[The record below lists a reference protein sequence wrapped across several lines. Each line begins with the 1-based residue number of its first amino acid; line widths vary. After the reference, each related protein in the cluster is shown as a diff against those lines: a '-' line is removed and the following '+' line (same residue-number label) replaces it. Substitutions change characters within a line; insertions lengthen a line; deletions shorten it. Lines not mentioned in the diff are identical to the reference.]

1 MLPIFAINVY
11 ENGFLSK
18 YQMRYHLKESFESP
32 LDEKYGWRWQMT
44 LMLYALCLLNYP
56 YFHSMYI
63 FTRVLIINLSHC
75 IWAPN
80 TFCSSSCSYYIKNK
94 NNTSMVF
101 FLFCFVFL
109 WNLFGSDIS
118 YKILYNVIDHPF
130 SESAQ
135 ILFRWKV
142 HNRKKKTKNRFIQKS
157 FVQKYLVLYHIP
169 IYTKI

>member
-1 MLPIFAINVY
+1 MKTVFSQNIKWGII
-11 ENGFLSK
+11 SK
-18 YQMRYHLKESFESP
+18 NHLNHPWMKSMGEDDQWH
-32 LDEKYGWRWQMT
+32 LCYMH
-44 LMLYALCLLNYP
+44 YACSITP
-56 YFHSMYI
+56 TFIVHMYI

-75 IWAPN
+75 IWVPN

-157 FVQKYLVLYHIP
+157 FVQKYLILYHIP
-169 IYTKI
+169 INTKI